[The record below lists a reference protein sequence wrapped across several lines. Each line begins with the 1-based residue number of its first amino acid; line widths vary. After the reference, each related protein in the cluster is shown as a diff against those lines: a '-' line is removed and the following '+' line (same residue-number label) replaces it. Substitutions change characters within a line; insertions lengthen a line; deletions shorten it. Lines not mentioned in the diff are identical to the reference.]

1 MWKRSQFVLL
11 LVAAAF
17 GIGLAHAQVTINSRT
32 SLLIDPREPGPIQK
46 AAHELASDMVNVF
59 GQPVRWASEPSRAS
73 ATTICIAFSHNVPSG
88 VIRPS
93 GWETLRLQTVANPW
107 PGSPVRQA
115 IVLTGSDVLGTIY
128 AIYQFSQQ
136 FLGVDPF
143 YWWTDNLPA
152 HRALITI
159 PDKFYERQGPP
170 TFRYRGW
177 FINDEDLLTGWKP
190 GNREGTGISLE
201 VWNRIFEALLR
212 LKGNM
217 IIPGTYIFPYEPEVR
232 AAAERG
238 LMITQHHDEPLGVN
252 VYRWPEQQP
261 YTFDLLE
268 KAWKCAVSQY
278 PKNLQIVWTVGL
290 RGRYD
295 RPFWLDMPDVPPTAE
310 GRAALIQKAI
320 ETQIRI
326 VKQEWPHPN
335 PHFIM
340 NTWME
345 GSRMMRSG
353 VLKVPPGVTLVW
365 ADDGGGLI
373 QDEGQIAK
381 GEGVYY
387 HTAVIGGNANNFT
400 ERVPVARIQ
409 RELGRAARAG
419 ATEYLLLNT
428 ADIRPVAMTTR
439 AVMELAWDAQPWTS
453 TGHDEALDYLHR
465 WSREEFG
472 AAAAPFLVQYYQ
484 DYFHAPA
491 RFGTKPD
498 DIMGDTFYAILGRV
512 LLWRILKG
520 ETGSPL
526 EFPKYGNVKS
536 YLENPPKLIRIC
548 EQADQRW
555 QKAALLAKQAEA
567 LVPPGRRE
575 FFQAHVLTELDL
587 HIHGNRML
595 IKFAQAATPGTVPST
610 QLRDVQTAISELGA
624 VHQALIKADYGKWE
638 GFYTRGDGFVNFPLT
653 LALAHTC
660 VRKLE
665 GKEFSPADRLTL
677 KRALVRLTANTSSVF
692 ISMKEYQDNQRVQFC
707 EPSKSDLSGVFGIK

>member
-1 MWKRSQFVLL
+1 MWKRSELVLL
-11 LVAAAF
+11 LAALMFGVAAAP
-17 GIGLAHAQVTINSRT
+17 AQVTINSQT

-46 AAHELASDMVNVF
+46 AARDLASDMHNVF
-59 GQPVRWASEPSRAS
+59 GTPIRWASQPSSAS
-73 ATTICIAFSHNVPSG
+73 ATTICIAFSHDLPKGGS
-88 VIRPS
+88 RPS
-93 GWETLRLQTVANPW
+93 GWEVLQLQSVANPW
-107 PGSPVRQA
+107 PGSPVRKA

-152 HRALITI
+152 HRESVTI
-159 PDKFYERQGPP
+159 PDKFAERQGPP

-177 FINDEDLLTGWKP
+177 FINDEDLLTGWQP
-190 GNREGTGISLE
+190 GNHDGTGISLK

-217 IIPGTYIFPYEPEVR
+217 IIPGTFIFPYEPEVR
-232 AAAERG
+232 AAGERG
-238 LMITQHHDEPLGVN
+238 LMIAQHHDEPLGVN

-261 YTFDLLE
+261 YSFNLLE
-268 KAWKCAVSQY
+268 KAWRCAVAQY
-278 PKNLQIVWTVGL
+278 PKNLQVVWTVGL

-295 RPFWLDMPDVPPTAE
+295 HPFWWDMPNVPPTAE
-310 GRAALIQKAI
+310 GRAAMIQKAV
-320 ETQIRI
+320 ETQIKI
-326 VKQEWPHPN
+326 VKKDWPHPH
-335 PHFIM
+335 PQFIM

-373 QDEGQIAK
+373 QDGGQIAK

-409 RELGRAARAG
+409 RELGRAVRAG
-419 ATEYLLLNT
+419 ATQYMLLNT
-428 ADIRPVAMTTR
+428 ADIRPVVMTTR
-439 AVMELAWDAQPWTS
+439 AVMELAWDAKPWTS
-453 TGHDEALDYLHR
+453 PDHDEALDYLQR

-472 AAAAPFLVQYYQ
+472 AAAAPLLVQYYQ

-491 RFGTKPD
+491 RFGAKPD
-498 DIMGDTFYAILGRV
+498 AIMGDTFYAILGRV

-520 ETGSPL
+520 TTGSPL
-526 EFPKYGNVKS
+526 EFPKYVRVKN
-536 YLENPPKLIRIC
+536 YLEDPPQLIHIC

-555 QKAALLAKQAEA
+555 QNAARVAKQAEA
-567 LVPPGRRE
+567 LVPPSRRE

-595 IKFAQAATPGTVPST
+595 IKLAQAATPGTARAA
-610 QLRDVQTAISELGA
+610 QLRDVQAAIAELGA
-624 VHQALIKADYGKWE
+624 IHQALLKADYGKWA
-638 GFYTRGDGFVNFPLT
+638 GFYTRMDGFVNFPLT
-653 LALAHTC
+653 LSLAHTC

-665 GKEFSPADRLTL
+665 GKELSPADQLTL
-677 KRALVRLTANTSSVF
+677 KKALVRLTANTSSVF
-692 ISMKEYQDNQRVQFC
+692 IPMKAYQDGQRVQFC
-707 EPSKSDLSGVFGIK
+707 TSWKGNNN